1 MMPLQDTNKET
12 NGVALFSRIQNDTEN
27 TLSNLHIN
35 GCSWVFPV
43 LTVNS
48 VSGMNIAK
56 VVTALF
62 SVLCSNSNRKF
73 GTVARTAAVHYVGL
87 LTGYIT
93 LHCTQQKLKC
103 ILMQHDML
111 LYVCYILESLNQ
123 VSTCFSCL
131 TMPHK

>member
-35 GCSWVFPV
+35 GCSCVFPV
-43 LTVNS
+43 LTVSS
-48 VSGMNIAK
+48 VSGMKIVK

-62 SVLCSNSNRKF
+62 SVLFSNSNGKF
-73 GTVARTAAVHYVGL
+73 GTVARTTAVHYVGL

-93 LHCTQQKLKC
+93 LHCTQ
-103 ILMQHDML
+103 
-111 LYVCYILESLNQ
+111 
-123 VSTCFSCL
+123 
-131 TMPHK
+131 